1 MKNPRSRATRLMALC
16 ACTYLALVQG
26 VGCRS
31 RRASPEDCDR
41 IFDRMVDVELKEL
54 GYRDPALSELKRNQL
69 KQRFAAEIG
78 KCVGGKLSSKGLS
91 CIETAQTTEQ
101 ISHLCLR

>member
-1 MKNPRSRATRLMALC
+1 MKNPRLEAAGSMALFALTC
-16 ACTYLALVQG
+16 LLLVQG
-26 VGCRS
+26 VGCGS
-31 RRASPEDCDR
+31 RRASPEDCER

-78 KCVGGKLSSKGLS
+78 KCAGGKLSPHGLS
-91 CIETAQTTEQ
+91 CIETAQTGEQ
-101 ISHLCLR
+101 ISHVCLR

>member
-1 MKNPRSRATRLMALC
+1 MALFALGC
-16 ACTYLALVQG
+16 LVLVQS

-31 RRASPEDCDR
+31 PRASPEDCAR

-54 GYRDPALSELKRNQL
+54 GYRDPILAQLKRKQL

-78 KCVGGKLSSKGLS
+78 KCVGGKLSPHGLS
-91 CIETAQTTEQ
+91 CIESAQTTEQ
-101 ISHLCLR
+101 ISHVCLR